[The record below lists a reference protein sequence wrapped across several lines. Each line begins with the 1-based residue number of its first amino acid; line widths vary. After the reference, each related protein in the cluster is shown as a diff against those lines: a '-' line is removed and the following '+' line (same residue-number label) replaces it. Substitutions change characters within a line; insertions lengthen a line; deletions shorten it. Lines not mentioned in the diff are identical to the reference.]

1 MELKTVDKIDI
12 TFFVPCCNE
21 EKNIVKTLE
30 NIINSTGDIKYE
42 ILVCD
47 DGSKDNSKEIVKN
60 YINREKKNI
69 ILYENDKNLG
79 IGFSYFKYSLEAKG
93 EYYMLI
99 NGDNVEPPITIKK
112 IIAERGKADIIIPYL
127 GTDDHRN
134 LIRKFISHL
143 FTFVINLISFNSI
156 KYYNGAVL
164 HKTENVRLYRSK
176 TGGYGYQA
184 ELITIL
190 LMLDK
195 SYLQVQV
202 TNTDRQ
208 WGASKAFSISNILS
222 ILNTTLS
229 IFINRIAN
237 LKNILTVRK

>member
-1 MELKTVDKIDI
+1 MDKIDI

-30 NIINSTGDIKYE
+30 NIINSVGNIKYE

-47 DGSKDNSKEIVKN
+47 DGSKDNTKEIVKN
-60 YINREKKNI
+60 YISPEKKNI
-69 ILYENDKNLG
+69 ILYENNKNLG

-176 TGGYGYQA
+176 TYGYGYQA
-184 ELITIL
+184 ELITTL
-190 LMLDK
+190 LMLEK

-229 IFINRIAN
+229 IFINRIAY
-237 LKNILTVRK
+237 LINILIARK

>member
-1 MELKTVDKIDI
+1 MDKIDI

-47 DGSKDNSKEIVKN
+47 DGSKDNTKEIVKN
-60 YINREKKNI
+60 YISRKKNNI
-69 ILYENDKNLG
+69 ILHENDKNLG
-79 IGFSYFKYSLEAKG
+79 IGFSYFKYALEAKG

-237 LKNILTVRK
+237 LINIITARK

>member
-1 MELKTVDKIDI
+1 MDKIDI
-12 TFFVPCCNE
+12 TFFVPCFNE

-30 NIINSTGDIKYE
+30 NIINSVGNIKYE

-47 DGSKDNSKEIVKN
+47 DGSKDNTKEIVKN

-69 ILYENDKNLG
+69 ILYENDTNLG

-176 TGGYGYQA
+176 TYGYGYQA
-184 ELITIL
+184 ELITTL
-190 LMLDK
+190 LMLEK

>member
-1 MELKTVDKIDI
+1 MDKIDI

-47 DGSKDNSKEIVKN
+47 DGSKDNTKEIVKN

-112 IIAERGKADIIIPYL
+112 IIAERGKADIIIPYF
-127 GTDDHRN
+127 GTEDRRT

-176 TGGYGYQA
+176 TYGYGYQA
-184 ELITIL
+184 ELITTL
-190 LMLDK
+190 LMSDK

-202 TNTDRQ
+202 INSDRE
-208 WGASKAFSISNILS
+208 WGTSKAFSISNILS
-222 ILNTTLS
+222 ILNTILS
-229 IFINRIAN
+229 IFINKIAN
-237 LKNILTVRK
+237 LKNILKVRK

>member
-1 MELKTVDKIDI
+1 MDKIDI

-30 NIINSTGDIKYE
+30 NIINSVGNIKYE

-176 TGGYGYQA
+176 TYGYGYQA
-184 ELITIL
+184 ELITTL
-190 LMLDK
+190 LMLEK

>member
-1 MELKTVDKIDI
+1 MDKIDI

-112 IIAERGKADIIIPYL
+112 IIAERGKADIIIPYF

-176 TGGYGYQA
+176 TYGYGYQA
-184 ELITIL
+184 ELITTL

-229 IFINRIAN
+229 IFINRIAS
-237 LKNILTVRK
+237 LKNILKARK

>member
-1 MELKTVDKIDI
+1 MDKIDI
-12 TFFVPCCNE
+12 TFFVPCYNE

-30 NIINSTGDIKYE
+30 NITNSVGNIKYE

-47 DGSKDNSKEIVKN
+47 DGSKDNTKEIVKN

-164 HKTENVRLYRSK
+164 HKTENVRLFRSK
-176 TGGYGYQA
+176 TYGYGYQA
-184 ELITIL
+184 ELITTL
-190 LMLDK
+190 LVLDK

-202 TNTDRQ
+202 INTDRQ
-208 WGASKAFSISNILS
+208 WGTSKAFSITNILS
-222 ILNTTLS
+222 ILNTILS
-229 IFINRIAN
+229 IFINRITDLVSMLIA
-237 LKNILTVRK
+237 RK

>member
-30 NIINSTGDIKYE
+30 NIINSVGNIKYE

-47 DGSKDNSKEIVKN
+47 DGSKDNTKEIVKN
-60 YINREKKNI
+60 YISRKKNNI
-69 ILYENDKNLG
+69 ILHENDKNLG
-79 IGFSYFKYSLEAKG
+79 IGFSYFKYALEAKG

-99 NGDNVEPPITIKK
+99 NGDNVEPSITIKK
-112 IIAERGKADIIIPYL
+112 IVDNKGKADIIIPYL

-176 TGGYGYQA
+176 TYGYGYQA
-184 ELITIL
+184 ELITTL

-202 TNTDRQ
+202 INSDRE
-208 WGASKAFSISNILS
+208 WGTSKAFSISNILS
-222 ILNTTLS
+222 ILNTILS
-229 IFINRIAN
+229 IFINKIAN
-237 LKNILTVRK
+237 LKNILKVRK

>member
-1 MELKTVDKIDI
+1 VDKIDI

-176 TGGYGYQA
+176 TYGYGYQA
-184 ELITIL
+184 ELITTL
-190 LMLDK
+190 LMLEK

>member
-1 MELKTVDKIDI
+1 MDKIDI

-30 NIINSTGDIKYE
+30 NIINSVGNIKYE

-47 DGSKDNSKEIVKN
+47 DGSKDNTKEIVKN

-176 TGGYGYQA
+176 TYGYGYQA
-184 ELITIL
+184 ELITTL
-190 LMLDK
+190 LMLEK

>member
-1 MELKTVDKIDI
+1 VDKIDI

-30 NIINSTGDIKYE
+30 NIINSVGNIKYE

-47 DGSKDNSKEIVKN
+47 DGSKDNTKEIVKN

-176 TGGYGYQA
+176 TYGYGYQA
-184 ELITIL
+184 ELITTL
-190 LMLDK
+190 LMLEK

>member
-1 MELKTVDKIDI
+1 MDKIDI

-30 NIINSTGDIKYE
+30 NIINSVGNIKYE

-47 DGSKDNSKEIVKN
+47 DGSKDNTKEIVKN

-69 ILYENDKNLG
+69 ILYENYKNLG

-99 NGDNVEPPITIKK
+99 NGDNVEPSITIKK
-112 IIAERGKADIIIPYL
+112 IINEKNKADIIIPYF
-127 GTDDHRN
+127 GTEDRRT

-156 KYYNGAVL
+156 KYYNGPVL
-164 HKTENVRLYRSK
+164 HKTKNVRLYRSK
-176 TGGYGYQA
+176 TYGYGYQA
-184 ELITIL
+184 ELITTL
-190 LMLDK
+190 LMSDK

-202 TNTDRQ
+202 INTDRQ
-208 WGASKAFSISNILS
+208 WGTSKAFSISNFLS
-222 ILNTTLS
+222 ILNTALS
-229 IFINRIAN
+229 IFINRIAS
-237 LKNILTVRK
+237 LINILTARK

>member
-1 MELKTVDKIDI
+1 VDKIDI
-12 TFFVPCCNE
+12 TFFVPCFNE
-21 EKNIVKTLE
+21 EKNIIKTLE
-30 NIINSTGDIKYE
+30 NIINSVGNIKYE

-47 DGSKDNSKEIVKN
+47 DGSKDNTKEIVKN
-60 YINREKKNI
+60 YISRKKNNI

-79 IGFSYFKYSLEAKG
+79 IGFSYFKYALEAKG

-99 NGDNVEPPITIKK
+99 NGDNVEPSITIKK
-112 IIAERGKADIIIPYL
+112 IVDNKGKADIIIPYF
-127 GTDDHRN
+127 GTGDCRN
-134 LIRKFISHL
+134 LNRKFISHL

-176 TGGYGYQA
+176 TYGYGYQA
-184 ELITIL
+184 ELITTL

-202 TNTDRQ
+202 INSDRE
-208 WGASKAFSISNILS
+208 WGTSKAFSISNILS
-222 ILNTTLS
+222 ILNTILS
-229 IFINRIAN
+229 IFINKIAN
-237 LKNILTVRK
+237 LKNILKVRK

>member
-1 MELKTVDKIDI
+1 MDKIDI
-12 TFFVPCCNE
+12 TFFVPCYNE
-21 EKNIVKTLE
+21 EKNIAKTLE
-30 NIINSTGDIKYE
+30 NIINSAGNIKYE

-99 NGDNVEPPITIKK
+99 NGDNVEPSITIKK
-112 IIAERGKADIIIPYL
+112 IINEKGRADIIIPYF
-127 GTDDHRN
+127 GTEDRRT

-156 KYYNGAVL
+156 KYYNGPVL

-176 TGGYGYQA
+176 TYGYGYQA
-184 ELITIL
+184 ELITTL
-190 LMLDK
+190 LMSDK

-202 TNTDRQ
+202 INTDRQ
-208 WGASKAFSISNILS
+208 WGTSKAFSISNILS
-222 ILNTTLS
+222 ILNTALS
-229 IFINRIAN
+229 IFINRIAY
-237 LKNILTVRK
+237 LINILIARK

>member
-1 MELKTVDKIDI
+1 MDKIDI

-176 TGGYGYQA
+176 TYGYGYQA
-184 ELITIL
+184 ELITTL
-190 LMLDK
+190 LMLEK

>member
-1 MELKTVDKIDI
+1 MDKIDI

-69 ILYENDKNLG
+69 ILYENDTNLG

-99 NGDNVEPPITIKK
+99 NGDNVEPSITIKK
-112 IIAERGKADIIIPYL
+112 IINEKGKADIIIPYF
-127 GTDDHRN
+127 GTKDRRN

-143 FTFVINLISFNSI
+143 FTLVINLISFNSI
-156 KYYNGAVL
+156 KYYNGPVL
-164 HKTENVRLYRSK
+164 HKTKNVSLYRSK
-176 TGGYGYQA
+176 TFGYGYQA
-184 ELITIL
+184 ELITTL
-190 LMLDK
+190 LTLDK

-202 TNTDRQ
+202 MNTDRQ
-208 WGASKAFSISNILS
+208 WGTSKAFSITNILS
-222 ILNTTLS
+222 ILNTILS
-229 IFINRIAN
+229 IFINRIAY
-237 LKNILTVRK
+237 LANILMARK

>member
-1 MELKTVDKIDI
+1 MDKIDI

-21 EKNIVKTLE
+21 EKNIVQTLE
-30 NIINSTGDIKYE
+30 NIINSVGNIKYE

-47 DGSKDNSKEIVKN
+47 DGSKDNTKEIVKN
-60 YINREKKNI
+60 YISREKKNI

-79 IGFSYFKYSLEAKG
+79 IGFSYFKYSLVAKG

-99 NGDNVEPPITIKK
+99 NGDNVEPSITIKK
-112 IIAERGKADIIIPYL
+112 IINEKGKADIIIPYF
-127 GTDDHRN
+127 GTEDRRT
-134 LIRKFISHL
+134 LIRKIISHL

-156 KYYNGAVL
+156 KYYNGPVL
-164 HKTENVRLYRSK
+164 HKTENVKLYRSK
-176 TGGYGYQA
+176 TYGYGYQA
-184 ELITIL
+184 ELITTL
-190 LMLDK
+190 LTSDK

-202 TNTDRQ
+202 INTDRQ
-208 WGASKAFSISNILS
+208 WGTSKAFSISNILS

-237 LKNILTVRK
+237 LVNILTARK

>member
-1 MELKTVDKIDI
+1 VDKIDI

-30 NIINSTGDIKYE
+30 NIINSVRNIKYE

-47 DGSKDNSKEIVKN
+47 DGSKDNTKEIVKN
-60 YINREKKNI
+60 YINRGKKNI
-69 ILYENDKNLG
+69 ILYENNKNLG

-99 NGDNVEPPITIKK
+99 NGDNVEPSITIKK
-112 IIAERGKADIIIPYL
+112 IVDKKGKADIIIPYF
-127 GTDDHRN
+127 GTQDRRT
-134 LIRKFISHL
+134 LIRKFISLL
-143 FTFVINLISFNSI
+143 FAFVINSISFNSI
-156 KYYNGAVL
+156 KYYNGPVL
-164 HKTENVRLYRSK
+164 HKTKNVRLYKSK
-176 TGGYGYQA
+176 TYGYGYQA
-184 ELITIL
+184 ELITTL

-202 TNTDRQ
+202 MNSDRQ
-208 WGASKAFSISNILS
+208 WGTSKAFSITNILS
-222 ILNTTLS
+222 ILNTILS

-237 LKNILTVRK
+237 LVNILTSRK

>member
-1 MELKTVDKIDI
+1 MDKIDI

-99 NGDNVEPPITIKK
+99 NGDNVEPSITIKK

-176 TGGYGYQA
+176 TYGYGYQA
-184 ELITIL
+184 ELITTL

-202 TNTDRQ
+202 INSDRE
-208 WGASKAFSISNILS
+208 WGTSKAFSISNILS
-222 ILNTTLS
+222 ILNTILS
-229 IFINRIAN
+229 IFINKIAN
-237 LKNILTVRK
+237 LKNILIARK

>member
-1 MELKTVDKIDI
+1 VDKIDI

-30 NIINSTGDIKYE
+30 NIINSVGNIKYE

-47 DGSKDNSKEIVKN
+47 DGSKDNTKEIVKN
-60 YINREKKNI
+60 YISREKKNI

-99 NGDNVEPPITIKK
+99 NGDNVEPSITIKK
-112 IIAERGKADIIIPYL
+112 IINEKGKADIIIPYF
-127 GTDDHRN
+127 GTEDRRT

-156 KYYNGAVL
+156 KYYNGPVL
-164 HKTENVRLYRSK
+164 HKTENVKLFRSK
-176 TGGYGYQA
+176 TYGYGYQA
-184 ELITIL
+184 ELITTL
-190 LMLDK
+190 LVLDK

-202 TNTDRQ
+202 INTDRQ
-208 WGASKAFSISNILS
+208 WGNSKAFSISNILS
-222 ILNTTLS
+222 ILNTTIS

-237 LKNILTVRK
+237 LKNILTARK

>member
-1 MELKTVDKIDI
+1 MDKIDI

-30 NIINSTGDIKYE
+30 NIINSVGNIKYE

-176 TGGYGYQA
+176 TYGYGYQA
-184 ELITIL
+184 ELITTL
-190 LMLDK
+190 LMSDK

-202 TNTDRQ
+202 INTDRQ
-208 WGASKAFSISNILS
+208 WGTSKAFSISNILS
-222 ILNTTLS
+222 ILNTALS
-229 IFINRIAN
+229 IFINRIAY
-237 LKNILTVRK
+237 LINILIARK

>member
-176 TGGYGYQA
+176 TYGYGYQA
-184 ELITIL
+184 ELITTL
-190 LMLDK
+190 LMSDK

-202 TNTDRQ
+202 INADRQ
-208 WGASKAFSISNILS
+208 WGTSKAFSISNILS
-222 ILNTTLS
+222 ILNTALS
-229 IFINRIAN
+229 IFINRIAY
-237 LKNILTVRK
+237 LINILIARK

>member
-1 MELKTVDKIDI
+1 MDKIDI

-30 NIINSTGDIKYE
+30 NIINSVGNIKYE

-47 DGSKDNSKEIVKN
+47 DGSKDNTKEIVKN
-60 YINREKKNI
+60 YISPEKKNI
-69 ILYENDKNLG
+69 ILYENNKNLG

-176 TGGYGYQA
+176 TYGYGYQA
-184 ELITIL
+184 ELITTL
-190 LMLDK
+190 LMLEK

>member
-176 TGGYGYQA
+176 TYGYGYQA
-184 ELITIL
+184 ELITTL
-190 LMLDK
+190 LMLEK

>member
-1 MELKTVDKIDI
+1 VDKIDI
-12 TFFVPCCNE
+12 TFFVPCRNE

-30 NIINSTGDIKYE
+30 NIINSVGNIKYE

-47 DGSKDNSKEIVKN
+47 DGSIDNTKEIVKN
-60 YINREKKNI
+60 YINQKKKNI

-99 NGDNVEPPITIKK
+99 NGDNVEPSIAIKK
-112 IIAERGKADIIIPYL
+112 IIDKKGKADIIIPYF
-127 GTDDHRN
+127 GTEDRRT

-143 FTFVINLISFNSI
+143 FTFIINLISFNNI
-156 KYYNGAVL
+156 KYYNGPVL

-176 TGGYGYQA
+176 TYGYEYQA

-190 LMLDK
+190 LMSGK

-202 TNTDRQ
+202 INADRQ
-208 WGASKAFSISNILS
+208 WGTSKAFSISNILS
-222 ILNTTLS
+222 ILNTILS

-237 LKNILTVRK
+237 LRNILTARK

>member
-1 MELKTVDKIDI
+1 MDKIDI
-12 TFFVPCCNE
+12 TFFVPCFNE

-30 NIINSTGDIKYE
+30 NIINSVGNIKYE

-47 DGSKDNSKEIVKN
+47 DGSKDNTKEIVKN

-99 NGDNVEPPITIKK
+99 NGDNVEPSITIKK
-112 IIAERGKADIIIPYL
+112 IINEKGKADIIIPYF
-127 GTDDHRN
+127 GTEDRRT
-134 LIRKFISHL
+134 LIRKIISHL

-156 KYYNGAVL
+156 KYYNGPVL
-164 HKTENVRLYRSK
+164 HKTKNVRLYRSK
-176 TGGYGYQA
+176 TYGYGYQA
-184 ELITIL
+184 ELITTL
-190 LMLDK
+190 LMSDK

-202 TNTDRQ
+202 INTDRQ
-208 WGASKAFSISNILS
+208 WGTSKAFSISNILS
-222 ILNTTLS
+222 ISNTTLS

-237 LKNILTVRK
+237 LVNKLVAKNEKH

>member
-1 MELKTVDKIDI
+1 MDKIDI
-12 TFFVPCCNE
+12 TFFVPCYNE

-30 NIINSTGDIKYE
+30 NITNSVGNIKYE

-47 DGSKDNSKEIVKN
+47 DGSKDNTKEIVKN

-99 NGDNVEPPITIKK
+99 NGDNVEPSITIKK
-112 IIAERGKADIIIPYL
+112 IINEKGKADIIIPYF
-127 GTDDHRN
+127 GTEDCRT

-156 KYYNGAVL
+156 KYYNGPVL
-164 HKTENVRLYRSK
+164 HKTENVRLFRSK
-176 TGGYGYQA
+176 TYGYGYQA
-184 ELITIL
+184 ELITTL
-190 LMLDK
+190 LVLDK

-202 TNTDRQ
+202 LNTDRQ
-208 WGASKAFSISNILS
+208 WGTSKAFSISNILS

-237 LKNILTVRK
+237 LRNILTARK

>member
-1 MELKTVDKIDI
+1 MDKIDI

-176 TGGYGYQA
+176 TYGYGYQA
-184 ELITIL
+184 ELITTL
-190 LMLDK
+190 LMLEK

-208 WGASKAFSISNILS
+208 WGASKAFSVSNILS
-222 ILNTTLS
+222 ILNTIVS
-229 IFINRIAN
+229 IFINRIAHLVN
-237 LKNILTVRK
+237 MLIARK

>member
-1 MELKTVDKIDI
+1 MDKIDI

-30 NIINSTGDIKYE
+30 NIINSVGNIKYE

-47 DGSKDNSKEIVKN
+47 DGSKDNTKEIVKN
-60 YINREKKNI
+60 YISPEKKNI
-69 ILYENDKNLG
+69 ILYENNKNLG

-164 HKTENVRLYRSK
+164 HKTENVRLY
-176 TGGYGYQA
+176 
-184 ELITIL
+184 
-190 LMLDK
+190 
-195 SYLQVQV
+195 
-202 TNTDRQ
+202 
-208 WGASKAFSISNILS
+208 
-222 ILNTTLS
+222 
-229 IFINRIAN
+229 
-237 LKNILTVRK
+237 